1 MDRLIYTAMTG
12 ASHVMERQASLSS
25 NLANTSTT
33 GYRSTVNAFRAVPL
47 VGEGLPT
54 RTFVV
59 NSTTGY
65 DFTPAPL
72 QRTGRTLDVGLNG
85 KGWIAVLLPDGK
97 EGYTRDGNLQV
108 SQNGI
113 LQTRSGYPVID
124 DTGQV
129 RSLGQIS
136 IPPDSEITIAA
147 DGTLSTVPSGA
158 TPSQVTTI
166 GRLKLVNPPENQ
178 LVRGADG
185 LFRTQNGNP
194 VAADANVTITPGS
207 VEGSNVSAVGAMV
220 DMISIARQFEMQM
233 QMLKTASDDAQQASQ
248 LLHITG

>member
-33 GYRSTVNAFRAVPL
+33 GYRSTINAFRAIPL
-47 VGEGLPT
+47 NGEGLPT

-72 QRTGRTLDVGLNG
+72 ERTGRTLDVGLNG

-108 SQNGI
+108 SPNGI

-124 DTGQV
+124 DTGQAGPP
-129 RSLGQIS
+129 GQIS
-136 IPPDSEITIAA
+136 IPPDSEITVAA
-147 DGTLSTVPSGA
+147 DGTLSAVPTGA
-158 TPSQVTTI
+158 TPSQVTTV
-166 GRLKLVNPPENQ
+166 GRLKLVNPPEGQ
-178 LVRGADG
+178 LARGQDG
-185 LFRTQNGNP
+185 LFRTQNGKP
-194 VAADANVTITPGS
+194 VAADANVTVTPGS
-207 VEGSNVSAVGAMV
+207 LEGSNVSAVGAMV

>member
-54 RTFVV
+54 GAFVV
-59 NSTTGY
+59 PSTTGY